1 MYTRYKYENIHNK
14 QFDYFIVIEDM
25 GLNELRK
32 PMVKVKCKCGVIKVL
47 SFNAINSG
55 KTQSCGCKRKHK
67 FLEGLKRGLC
77 GIYKITSPENK
88 VYIGQSRDIL
98 HRWRGQINVAKNKAL
113 NKINLSILEYGADK
127 HKFEIVHFLL

>member
-55 KTQSCGCKRKHK
+55 KTQSCG
-67 FLEGLKRGLC
+67 
-77 GIYKITSPENK
+77 
-88 VYIGQSRDIL
+88 
-98 HRWRGQINVAKNKAL
+98 
-113 NKINLSILEYGADK
+113 
-127 HKFEIVHFLL
+127 